1 MAGAGA
7 EEDRNVRNDHLI
19 NNYMKKTLKTFAIAL
34 LLTAAT
40 VTAARAATLYQSL
53 SVDLTL
59 TFQGPATTNS
69 KTGVITEVK
78 KSVSLT
84 TPQFLA
90 VLATNL
96 GVTLNRGASLIK
108 ATTLAD
114 GINFTNVITNSTTLV
129 ANATFFESNVIY
141 TTFVYSNNI
150 PTNTPLYIT
159 NSTDMTPTG
168 YTRILETNLTTNL
181 VQGMGEPV
189 ILGTNVQY
197 ILNNGPG
204 LNSNTFVPI
213 NNTND
218 DAGATANAGDDAWS
232 ILHNG
237 PVTIDAQG
245 HVYFGLPPLTNFF
258 LAQRVT
264 NDAGVFAGT
273 ITTNLHITGTFFGD
287 YVNVTVGPPREAI
300 GMPAPPQL
308 NFSGRGNATA
318 MTANIGSG
326 KSAMP
331 FSSWNGSFDV
341 NGHGQ
346 LGATVTNNLDLNQSF
361 YVYIS
366 NGVYYPFNG
375 PYSTSINYYGTNP
388 PAVIS
393 GYTNIAT
400 NYFTNYSAINPTNDL
415 VFVSGTVKQTFLKLV
430 QP

>member
-1 MAGAGA
+1 MHGAGKYASSARISRLPCHFPREKMAGAGA

-150 PTNTPLYIT
+150 PTNTPL
-159 NSTDMTPTG
+159 
-168 YTRILETNLTTNL
+168 
-181 VQGMGEPV
+181 
-189 ILGTNVQY
+189 
-197 ILNNGPG
+197 
-204 LNSNTFVPI
+204 
-213 NNTND
+213 
-218 DAGATANAGDDAWS
+218 
-232 ILHNG
+232 
-237 PVTIDAQG
+237 
-245 HVYFGLPPLTNFF
+245 
-258 LAQRVT
+258 
-264 NDAGVFAGT
+264 
-273 ITTNLHITGTFFGD
+273 
-287 YVNVTVGPPREAI
+287 
-300 GMPAPPQL
+300 
-308 NFSGRGNATA
+308 
-318 MTANIGSG
+318 
-326 KSAMP
+326 
-331 FSSWNGSFDV
+331 
-341 NGHGQ
+341 
-346 LGATVTNNLDLNQSF
+346 
-361 YVYIS
+361 
-366 NGVYYPFNG
+366 
-375 PYSTSINYYGTNP
+375 
-388 PAVIS
+388 
-393 GYTNIAT
+393 
-400 NYFTNYSAINPTNDL
+400 
-415 VFVSGTVKQTFLKLV
+415 
-430 QP
+430 